1 MDSWSRSDNRARR
14 NRMNCEKISVK
25 VAIFLYREWIHGAD
39 VETQGFD
46 CRNIRTSPKER
57 SKTVKKLTLI
67 TMFFVLLLGTRCQAL
82 SSARATFFGKHEC
95 HAAGSHAQR
104 CRINSGDTLSKDALA
119 VYGDWHLYSTILM
132 GANPQIVDA
141 NKIYAGKWIIIPDQP
156 TSVVKTVAVLT
167 PEKMAISAPA
177 DISTENHFS
186 PLPSPEAP
194 ASIPVPVEKP
204 VPTSTQIVIAL
215 DPKVS
220 AASIVTQPPI
230 VAQPPP
236 TPKEVRAKTTKPK
249 KVSGY
254 RFVIPNSH
262 AFISDGTPIIP
273 MGLDLPTQVGIFNKA
288 DDVENNIPPLKTVN
302 VVSRAEAIK
311 GNNSRCCTERFAHA
325 TSRQTIYPLH
335 HRHRFHRRERIFPP
349 CATDTRK
356 FPRQTPL
363 PTNIPHGECN
373 WRERTAPYGT
383 VRKSSTW
390 IWGSRWSMGCP
401 CADPITTGWQ
411 RKSAPN

>member
-1 MDSWSRSDNRARR
+1 M
-14 NRMNCEKISVK
+14 
-25 VAIFLYREWIHGAD
+25 
-39 VETQGFD
+39 
-46 CRNIRTSPKER
+46 
-57 SKTVKKLTLI
+57 KKLTLI

-288 DDVENNIPPLKTVN
+288 DDVENNISPLKTVN

-311 GNNSRCCTERFAHA
+311 GKDRDVALSVSLTQLPDKPFILYITGIGSIDGKEFSRHAQPIHGSFPGKHHFLRISLTASAIGVNGLLLTELSGNPVLGFGVAGGAWGVHA
-325 TSRQTIYPLH
+325 LIHHYRMAAEKRAELKFEQT
-335 HRHRFHRRERIFPP
+335 RERLLLVEKQN
-349 CATDTRK
+349 T
-356 FPRQTPL
+356 QQEGHS
-363 PTNIPHGECN
+363 NES
-373 WRERTAPYGT
+373 E
-383 VRKSSTW
+383 
-390 IWGSRWSMGCP
+390 
-401 CADPITTGWQ
+401 
-411 RKSAPN
+411 